1 MPSLDIKSFMTTLV
15 VILGLA
21 AIITF
26 ISGVAA
32 IRQSQRLRYYRLR
45 RSRLV
50 AGWRTLLVAFGLLGV
65 TYLVSQ
71 FGEPLAYRYYVV
83 TPTPTL
89 IPTTTLTPTI
99 TQTPTITETPT
110 ITPTLSESYTPTPS
124 PTPHVPVAVE
134 VQFLSSI
141 TPPAE
146 AVFSPLI
153 FARGIDRFYNPI
165 NPGTRF
171 TNPVGH
177 LHAIFSY
184 DKMLDGAQWTALW
197 FRNGE
202 LVYFETKVWEGGT
215 GGYGFTDWEPEPEE
229 WLPGI
234 YQVQIFVGL
243 SFKIGGEFEVV
254 GIPPTATVTAT
265 PTLTQTQ
272 TPTLTPSPTRTVT
285 PTLTPT
291 KTRWPTHTPTV
302 TRTPRPTL
310 TPTQ

>member
-1 MPSLDIKSFMTTLV
+1 MITLM

-21 AIITF
+21 ALIAF

-45 RSRLV
+45 RSRLI
-50 AGWRTLLVAFGLLGV
+50 AGWRMIFISLGLFGV

-71 FGEPLAYRYYVV
+71 FGEPIAYSLYSVTA
-83 TPTPTL
+83 TPTE
-89 IPTTTLTPTI
+89 IPTETLTPTV
-99 TQTPTITETPT
+99 TLTPTITETPT

-124 PTPHVPVAVE
+124 PTPHVPLAVE
-134 VQFLSSI
+134 VQFSSSI
-141 TPPAE
+141 TPPPE
-146 AVFSPLI
+146 SVFSPLI

-165 NPGTRF
+165 SPGTRF

-177 LHAIFSY
+177 MHAIFSY
-184 DKMLDGAQWTALW
+184 DLMRDGAQWTALW
-197 FRNGE
+197 FRESE

-229 WLPGI
+229 WLPGL

-243 SFKIGGEFEVV
+243 DFKVAGEFEVV
-254 GIPPTATVTAT
+254 GIPPTATVTSTPTLTPTST
-265 PTLTQTQ
+265 PTLTQTPTKTI
-272 TPTLTPSPTRTVT
+272 TPTT
-285 PTLTPT
+285 TPT

-310 TPTQ
+310 TPSD